1 MGSAAARCGTIPG
14 RRSITL
20 TPRMH
25 PQVLLVGDVMNSRP
39 VVVREDADLLTAAE
53 LIAMTDANDL
63 MVVDGGL
70 RLVGVL
76 AEGDILRRALPTWD
90 DVLADGGSLDDAYG
104 LFLRRGREMA
114 GLPIAPLVIRDP
126 VLVSPQDHVA
136 KIAVVLVER
145 HIRTLA
151 VVEGDALVGSV
162 SRADLCRAV
171 VGRRE
176 R

>member
-1 MGSAAARCGTIPG
+1 MTSRTHA
-14 RRSITL
+14 SL
-20 TPRMH
+20 
-25 PQVLLVGDVMNSRP
+25 LLVGDVMNHRP
-39 VVVREDADLLTAAE
+39 VVLREHADLLTAAE
-53 LIAMTDANDL
+53 LIAVTGASDL
-63 MVVDGGL
+63 MVVDEAL

-76 AEGDILRRALPTWD
+76 AEGDILRRALPNWD
-90 DVLADGGSLDDAYG
+90 EVVADGGSLDDAYG

-136 KIAVVLVER
+136 KIAVALVER

-151 VVEGDALVGSV
+151 VVADGTLVGSV

-171 VGRRE
+171 VGGRQR
-176 R
+176 

>member
-1 MGSAAARCGTIPG
+1 
-14 RRSITL
+14 
-20 TPRMH
+20 
-25 PQVLLVGDVMNSRP
+25 MNHRP
-39 VVVREDADLLTAAE
+39 VVLREHADLLTAAE
-53 LIAMTDANDL
+53 LIAVTGASDL
-63 MVVDGGL
+63 MVVDEAL

-76 AEGDILRRALPTWD
+76 AEGDILRRALPNWD
-90 DVLADGGSLDDAYG
+90 EVVADGGSLDDAYG

-136 KIAVVLVER
+136 KIAVALVER

-151 VVEGDALVGSV
+151 VVADGTLVGSV

-171 VGRRE
+171 VGGRQR
-176 R
+176 